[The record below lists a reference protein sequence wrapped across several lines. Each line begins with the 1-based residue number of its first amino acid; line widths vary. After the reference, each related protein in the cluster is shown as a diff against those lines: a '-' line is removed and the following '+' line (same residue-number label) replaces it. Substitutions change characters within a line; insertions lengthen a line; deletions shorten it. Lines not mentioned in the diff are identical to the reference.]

1 MFNIAINKLYNTYFM
16 SIDIHLFIYLTIY
29 FIQAI
34 NLMSHQHKKMM
45 LKINLYVIYLFY
57 TVFIIRSYLYII
69 TYIYN

>member
-34 NLMSHQHKKMM
+34 NLNHINIKK
-45 LKINLYVIYLFY
+45 
-57 TVFIIRSYLYII
+57 
-69 TYIYN
+69 